1 TITGAGLASIFAQ
14 RLGMKRTYWMS
25 VVLMGIMIVVL
36 ARLSS
41 PWLVIGLA
49 FFIGIPQAALNV
61 AIGPFLLNAAPRE
74 MVGRIS
80 SLFNPIVV
88 IAQLASIAIAG
99 YLTGVVLAGLHGTLL
114 GIMYGPIDTIFT
126 FAGILAICGGLF
138 AMIWLP
144 PITAQKEANKV
155 SGE

>member
-1 TITGAGLASIFAQ
+1 
-14 RLGMKRTYWMS
+14 MKRTYWMS
-25 VVLMGIMIVVL
+25 VGIMGIMVIVFAHLTV
-36 ARLSS
+36 

-88 IAQLASIAIAG
+88 IAQLASIATAG
-99 YLTGVVLAGLHGTLL
+99 YLAGVVLAGLHGTML
-114 GIMYGPIDTIFT
+114 GIAYGPIDTIFT
-126 FAGILAICGGLF
+126 FAGILAICGGF
-138 AMIWLP
+138 YAMIWLP
-144 PITAQKEANKV
+144 PIKAQEET
-155 SGE
+155 GE